1 MTCWCLWS
9 RPVRPRTAVSPPEL
23 ARLRDGAL
31 VVNISW
37 GEIVDLA
44 ALEVELR
51 RGRLGA
57 CFDNAPVEDQ
67 GHPERLRHLSPLF
80 LTPSIS
86 GRSDGVASLMGRQVV
101 DEVVRF
107 ARGESLQHEV
117 RREQLGNRA

>member
-1 MTCWCLWS
+1 MKWRLYSC
-9 RPVRPRTAVSPPEL
+9 AV
-23 ARLRDGAL
+23 
-31 VVNISW
+31 
-37 GEIVDLA
+37 
-44 ALEVELR
+44 
-51 RGRLGA
+51 
-57 CFDNAPVEDQ
+57 
-67 GHPERLRHLSPLF
+67 PERLRHLSPLF